1 MRDASHALREARA
14 LHTRGSRLRRFRPSE
29 NVRKRLFCSLNP
41 VIQFISNYAYYQYFL
56 QALTPALT
64 FTALKLLVVQSM
76 WHSLSLRNYLLV
88 LTARGPSKVDKGHR
102 SLSEDI

>member
-1 MRDASHALREARA
+1 MRCFAVLSIDMFVFFTRYSLRY
-14 LHTRGSRLRRFRPSE
+14 LSLKLNISSI
-29 NVRKRLFCSLNP
+29 KLLLFC
-41 VIQFISNYAYYQYFL
+41 VI
-56 QALTPALT
+56 
-64 FTALKLLVVQSM
+64 VQSM